1 MPGPCTALRSV
12 GARGFAAV
20 SAVVFLLAAGL
31 AAAKG
36 PSEMFLEAW
45 QLREDGMKSEQA
57 GGFKTAYDQYRAAA
71 KIYDQ
76 IAREHPDWK
85 PAMVEFRRN
94 GMREQINGVAEKAA
108 KEGLGRPAND
118 PRPLPPGAALPVEGA
133 PPAGGGAVVVRPPAP
148 PQPVDDPFA
157 RLRIQELERQQA
169 GARQTLEAL
178 ARERDALKTRLA
190 ELENLRNLS
199 AYEARKFR
207 EERDKAKQEL
217 ADLQEKGINSG
228 VAERARATE
237 LEKKL
242 ADMESK
248 IADAAKL
255 AKAQGRE
262 QGRAEGI
269 NEGLARG
276 KEEVE
281 KQNARL
287 ARELARIEAELAS
300 TRRDTKAFEET
311 IRVLTA
317 ERDRWK
323 TERDQLAA
331 MVRQKDGEPALIA
344 TTQRLEKELAEAR
357 QKLVELAAEKDKSAV
372 PLATTRRLEKELAEA
387 RQKLVE
393 LAAEKEKPAVPL
405 ATTQRLEN
413 ELAEARE
420 KISKL
425 SEEQEKNVVLI
436 AGLKDRL
443 LQVEGELGAA
453 RKENAQFRDRMSLLE
468 KQLSE
473 AKAALEAVPPPADP
487 LLAEENRTLREI
499 VVRQL
504 RQQVYRARARGLLLS
519 ELAKLEIN
527 SKALIRYIDQLEGKG
542 SEPTPE
548 EVARIQ
554 DHEIR
559 ALSGVELSGKFFG
572 GDALENPAEEPAAD
586 PEPPESTPE
595 IVANETPAP
604 PVETRPD
611 AAASFDAQKRSLATT
626 AESAFRR
633 GDFQEAE
640 ETYRLIVEADPSD
653 VRMMC
658 NLGVSLIKQEKFGD
672 AIPKFQEA
680 LTREEANPFAH
691 LMLGVCHWKLRQPE
705 LAVDRLNRSLVLQ
718 PANPQAWLYLG
729 LVALDANRFRDA
741 QTAFAKAIEIKPDYA
756 LAHYNLAV
764 VHTKPGSA
772 DPVQAKRSYEESLR
786 HGGARDEAI
795 ELFLRLGT
803 EPEPVLPDA
812 FDGGGLPALDD
823 PVLPPPPGPEL
834 PPGIEEEE
842 LPRL

>member
-1 MPGPCTALRSV
+1 V
-12 GARGFAAV
+12 V
-20 SAVVFLLAAGL
+20 SALVFLLATGPL
-31 AAAKG
+31 AAKG

-45 QLREDGMKSEQA
+45 QLREDGMKSERA

-108 KEGLGRPAND
+108 KEGLGRTAND
-118 PRPLPPGAALPVEGA
+118 PRPLPPGAALPMES
-133 PPAGGGAVVVRPPAP
+133 PPAAGAGAVVVRPPAP

-190 ELENLRNLS
+190 EVENLRNLS

-228 VAERARATE
+228 VAERARAAE
-237 LEKKL
+237 LEKQL
-242 ADMESK
+242 ADIEAKVAAAAEKARSEGF
-248 IADAAKL
+248 DA
-255 AKAQGRE
+255 
-262 QGRAEGI
+262 
-269 NEGLARG
+269 GLSQG
-276 KEEVE
+276 KEETE
-281 KQNARL
+281 KENARL
-287 ARELARIEAELAS
+287 GRELARIEAELAS
-300 TRRDTKAFEET
+300 TRRDAANFEET

-323 TERDQLAA
+323 AERDQLAA
-331 MVRQKDGEPALIA
+331 MAGQIDGEPALIA
-344 TTQRLEKELAEAR
+344 TNQRLEKELAETR
-357 QKLVELAAEKDKSAV
+357 EKLQS
-372 PLATTRRLEKELAEA
+372 LAE
-387 RQKLVE
+387 
-393 LAAEKEKPAVPL
+393 EKEKD
-405 ATTQRLEN
+405 T
-413 ELAEARE
+413 
-420 KISKL
+420 
-425 SEEQEKNVVLI
+425 VLI

-473 AKAALEAVPPPADP
+473 AKSALEAVPPPADP

-572 GDALENPAEEPAAD
+572 GDAGENTDAESAAN
-586 PEPPESTPE
+586 PEATESSPD
-595 IVANETPAP
+595 VAANETPP
-604 PVETRPD
+604 PPMDTRPGV
-611 AAASFDAQKRSLATT
+611 AASFDAQKRSLATS
-626 AESAFRR
+626 AEAAFRQ
-633 GDFQEAE
+633 GNFQEAE

-653 VRMMC
+653 VRMIC

-672 AIPKFQEA
+672 AIPKFQDA

-741 QTAFAKAIEIKPDYA
+741 ETAFAKAIEIKPDYA

-803 EPEPVLPDA
+803 EPTPVLPDA
-812 FDGGGLPALDD
+812 FDDEGLPALDD

-834 PPGIEEEE
+834 PPGLEEEE

>member
-1 MPGPCTALRSV
+1 MPCRQG
-12 GARGFAAV
+12 GARGLATVVALFFLVVQTMGAAR
-20 SAVVFLLAAGL
+20 
-31 AAAKG
+31 G

-45 QLREDGMKSEQA
+45 QLREDGMKSERA
-57 GGFKTAYDQYRAAA
+57 GGFKSAYDQYRAAA
-71 KIYDQ
+71 RIYDQ

-108 KEGLGRPAND
+108 KEGLGRTAND
-118 PRPLPPGAALPVEGA
+118 PRPLPPGAMPPPDAGA
-133 PPAGGGAVVVRPPAP
+133 QPGAGAVVVRPPVA

-178 ARERDALKTRLA
+178 ARERDALKGRLA
-190 ELENLRNLS
+190 EVENARNLS

-217 ADLQEKGINSG
+217 AELQEKGINAG
-228 VAERARATE
+228 VAERARASE

-242 ADMESK
+242 AEMDAK
-248 IADAAKL
+248 IASAAK
-255 AKAQGRE
+255 

-269 NEGLARG
+269 EEGREEGRKEGLAQAKEEAG
-276 KEEVE
+276 KE
-281 KQNARL
+281 NARL
-287 ARELARIEAELAS
+287 ARELARVEAELAS
-300 TRRDTKAFEET
+300 TRRDATAFEET

-323 TERDQLAA
+323 AERDQLAA
-331 MVRQKDGEPALIA
+331 MAGQESREPALIA
-344 TTQRLEKELAEAR
+344 TNQRLEKELAETR
-357 QKLVELAAEKDKSAV
+357 EKLKALAD
-372 PLATTRRLEKELAEA
+372 EKEQDTAM
-387 RQKLVE
+387 
-393 LAAEKEKPAVPL
+393 
-405 ATTQRLEN
+405 
-413 ELAEARE
+413 
-420 KISKL
+420 
-425 SEEQEKNVVLI
+425 I
-436 AGLKDRL
+436 AGLKERL
-443 LQVEGELGAA
+443 IVVEGELVAT

-487 LLAEENRTLREI
+487 LLAEENRTLRDI

-504 RQQVYRARARGLLLS
+504 RQQVYRARARNLLLS

-572 GDALENPAEEPAAD
+572 GDGGETPGGEAATEEDPETANTDVAANEPPSPAPSPENPTRINA
-586 PEPPESTPE
+586 
-595 IVANETPAP
+595 
-604 PVETRPD
+604 RPD
-611 AAASFDAQKRSLATT
+611 VAASFDAQKRSLAVT
-626 AESAFRR
+626 AEAAFRQ
-633 GDFQEAE
+633 GNFQEAE
-640 ETYRLIVEADPSD
+640 ETYRLIVEADPAD
-653 VRMMC
+653 VRMIC

-672 AIPKFQEA
+672 AIPKFQDA
-680 LTREEANPFAH
+680 LTREESNAFAH
-691 LMLGVCHWKLRQPE
+691 LMLGLCHWKLRQPE
-705 LAVDRLNRSLVLQ
+705 MAVDRLNRSLVLQ

-729 LVALDANRFRDA
+729 LVALDAGQLRDA
-741 QTAFAKAIEIKPDYA
+741 ETAFAKAIEIKPDYS

-786 HGGARDEAI
+786 LGGGRDEAI
-795 ELFLRLGT
+795 ELFLRLGAET
-803 EPEPVLPDA
+803 EPALPDA
-812 FDGGGLPALDD
+812 FDDGSLPALDD

-834 PPGIEEEE
+834 PPGLEEEE

>member
-1 MPGPCTALRSV
+1 MPRTPTPDFPGPCTALRPA
-12 GARGFAAV
+12 GPRGFAVV
-20 SAVVFLLAAGL
+20 SALVFLLATGL
-31 AAAKG
+31 VAAKG

-45 QLREDGMKSEQA
+45 QLREDGMKSERA

-71 KIYDQ
+71 KVYDQ

-108 KEGLGRPAND
+108 KEGLGRTAND
-118 PRPLPPGAALPVEGA
+118 PRPLPPGAALPMEAPATGA
-133 PPAGGGAVVVRPPAP
+133 GAVVVRPPAP

-190 ELENLRNLS
+190 EVENLRNLS

-228 VAERARATE
+228 VAERARAAE
-237 LEKKL
+237 LEKQL
-242 ADMESK
+242 ADMEAK
-248 IADAAKL
+248 IAAA
-255 AKAQGRE
+255 AEKARTQGRE
-262 QGRAEGI
+262 QGKAEGR
-269 NEGLARG
+269 NEGLAQG
-276 KEEVE
+276 KAEAE
-281 KQNARL
+281 KENARL

-300 TRRDTKAFEET
+300 TRRDAANFEET

-323 TERDQLAA
+323 AERDQLAA
-331 MVRQKDGEPALIA
+331 MARQTDGEPAIIA
-344 TTQRLEKELAEAR
+344 TNQRLEKELTETR
-357 QKLVELAAEKDKSAV
+357 EKLQS
-372 PLATTRRLEKELAEA
+372 LAE
-387 RQKLVE
+387 
-393 LAAEKEKPAVPL
+393 EKEKD
-405 ATTQRLEN
+405 T
-413 ELAEARE
+413 
-420 KISKL
+420 
-425 SEEQEKNVVLI
+425 VLI

-473 AKAALEAVPPPADP
+473 AKAALEAVPPPTDP

-504 RQQVYRARARGLLLS
+504 RQQVYRARARSLLLS

-572 GDALENPAEEPAAD
+572 GDAGENTD
-586 PEPPESTPE
+586 
-595 IVANETPAP
+595 
-604 PVETRPD
+604 
-611 AAASFDAQKRSLATT
+611 
-626 AESAFRR
+626 AESATES
-633 GDFQEAE
+633 GTDG
-640 ETYRLIVEADPSD
+640 S
-653 VRMMC
+653 
-658 NLGVSLIKQEKFGD
+658 
-672 AIPKFQEA
+672 
-680 LTREEANPFAH
+680 
-691 LMLGVCHWKLRQPE
+691 QPE
-705 LAVDRLNRSLVLQ
+705 CRRQRNTNSAVGHPTRCGRELRRAETQ
-718 PANPQAWLYLG
+718 PG
-729 LVALDANRFRDA
+729 
-741 QTAFAKAIEIKPDYA
+741 
-756 LAHYNLAV
+756 H
-764 VHTKPGSA
+764 
-772 DPVQAKRSYEESLR
+772 
-786 HGGARDEAI
+786 HGGSR
-795 ELFLRLGT
+795 FPPGKF
-803 EPEPVLPDA
+803 P
-812 FDGGGLPALDD
+812 GGGRNLPLDRGSRSVRRAHD
-823 PVLPPPPGPEL
+823 L
-834 PPGIEEEE
+834 
-842 LPRL
+842 

>member
-1 MPGPCTALRSV
+1 MALALICLV
-12 GARGFAAV
+12 ANGIGAE
-20 SAVVFLLAAGL
+20 
-31 AAAKG
+31 KG

-45 QLREDGMKSEQA
+45 QLREDGMKSERA

-71 KIYDQ
+71 KVYDQ

-108 KEGLGRPAND
+108 KEGLGRSAND
-118 PRPLPPGAALPVEGA
+118 PRPLPPGVALPKD
-133 PPAGGGAVVVRPPAP
+133 GGPQPGVGAVVVRPPAP
-148 PQPVDDPFA
+148 PPVVDDPFA
-157 RLRIQELERQQA
+157 RMRIQELERQQV

-178 ARERDALKTRLA
+178 ARERDALKSRLA
-190 ELENLRNLS
+190 EVENLRNLS
-199 AYEARKFR
+199 SYEARKFR

-217 ADLQEKGINSG
+217 AALQEKGINSG

-242 ADMESK
+242 ADMDAK
-248 IADAAKL
+248 IAAAAEK
-255 AKAQGRE
+255 AKKEGRE
-262 QGRAEGI
+262 QGKAEGI
-269 NEGLARG
+269 KEGVAQGNKEILKENERF
-276 KEEVE
+276 
-281 KQNARL
+281 

-300 TRRDTKAFEET
+300 TRRDSAIFEDT

-323 TERDQLAA
+323 AERDQLAA
-331 MVRQKDGEPALIA
+331 MAVQTDGQPALIA
-344 TTQRLEKELAEAR
+344 TNKRLEKELAEMR
-357 QKLVELAAEKDKSAV
+357 EKIKA
-372 PLATTRRLEKELAEA
+372 
-387 RQKLVE
+387 
-393 LAAEKEKPAVPL
+393 LAAEKEKD
-405 ATTQRLEN
+405 TD
-413 ELAEARE
+413 
-420 KISKL
+420 
-425 SEEQEKNVVLI
+425 LI
-436 AGLKDRL
+436 AGLKERL
-443 LQVEGELGAA
+443 IQVEGELGSA

-473 AKAALEAVPPPADP
+473 AKSALEAAPPAADP
-487 LLAEENRTLREI
+487 LMAEENRTLREI

-504 RQQVYRARARGLLLS
+504 RQQVYRARARNMLLS

-548 EVARIQ
+548 EVARLQ

-572 GDALENPAEEPAAD
+572 GDPAENPEGPATTTPEVAANPAPEEPD
-586 PEPPESTPE
+586 D
-595 IVANETPAP
+595 
-604 PVETRPD
+604 TRPD
-611 AAASFDAQKRSLATT
+611 AAATFDAQKRSLATT

-633 GDFQEAE
+633 GNFQEAE
-640 ETYRLIVEADPSD
+640 ETYRLIVEADPAD
-653 VRMMC
+653 VRMVC
-658 NLGVSLIKQEKFGD
+658 NLGVSLLKQEKFGD
-672 AIPKFQEA
+672 AIPKFQDA
-680 LTREEANPFAH
+680 LAREETNSFAH

-729 LVALDANRFRDA
+729 LVALDVGQIRDA
-741 QTAFAKAIEIKPDYA
+741 ETAFAKAIEVKPDYS

-786 HGGARDEAI
+786 LGGARDEAV
-795 ELFLRLGT
+795 ELFLRLGA
-803 EPEPVLPDA
+803 EPEPLVPEGLDPDDLPV
-812 FDGGGLPALDD
+812 LDD
-823 PVLPPPPGPEL
+823 PVIPPPPGPEL
-834 PPGIEEEE
+834 PPGLEGEE

>member
-1 MPGPCTALRSV
+1 MPFRQGGTRGLGMIVAL
-12 GARGFAAV
+12 F
-20 SAVVFLLAAGL
+20 FLVAQAMG
-31 AAAKG
+31 AAKG

-45 QLREDGMKSEQA
+45 QLREDGMKSERA
-57 GGFKTAYDQYRAAA
+57 GGFKPAYDQYRAAA
-71 KIYDQ
+71 RIYDQ

-108 KEGLGRPAND
+108 KEELGRPPND
-118 PRPLPPGAALPVEGA
+118 PRPLPPGAV
-133 PPAGGGAVVVRPPAP
+133 PPADGGAQPGVGAVVVRPPAV
-148 PQPVDDPFA
+148 PQAVDDPFA

-178 ARERDALKTRLA
+178 ARERDALKGRLA
-190 ELENLRNLS
+190 EVENARNLS

-228 VAERARATE
+228 VAERARASE

-242 ADMESK
+242 AEMDAK
-248 IADAAKL
+248 IASAAK
-255 AKAQGRE
+255 

-269 NEGLARG
+269 EQGREEGRQAGRAEGKAEAEKEMARVARDLAR
-276 KEEVE
+276 V
-281 KQNARL
+281 
-287 ARELARIEAELAS
+287 EAELAS
-300 TRRDTKAFEET
+300 TRRDATSFEET

-323 TERDQLAA
+323 AERDQLAA
-331 MVRQKDGEPALIA
+331 MARPTDGQPALIA
-344 TTQRLEKELAEAR
+344 TNQRLEKELAETRA
-357 QKLVELAAEKDKSAV
+357 KLQS
-372 PLATTRRLEKELAEA
+372 LAT
-387 RQKLVE
+387 
-393 LAAEKEKPAVPL
+393 EKEKDSAM
-405 ATTQRLEN
+405 
-413 ELAEARE
+413 
-420 KISKL
+420 
-425 SEEQEKNVVLI
+425 I
-436 AGLKDRL
+436 AGLKERL
-443 LQVEGELGAA
+443 VQVEGELVAT

-487 LLAEENRTLREI
+487 MLAEENRTLREI

-504 RQQVYRARARGLLLS
+504 RQQVYRARARNLLLS

-572 GDALENPAEEPAAD
+572 GDAGENQDAEPATEPESTETSPEIAANKAQAPAAD
-586 PEPPESTPE
+586 
-595 IVANETPAP
+595 
-604 PVETRPD
+604 TRPD
-611 AAASFDAQKRSLATT
+611 VAASFDAQKRGLAVT
-626 AESAFRR
+626 AEAAFRQ
-633 GDFQEAE
+633 GNFQEAE
-640 ETYRLIVEADPSD
+640 ETYRLIVEADPAD
-653 VRMMC
+653 VRMIC

-672 AIPKFQEA
+672 AIPKFQDA
-680 LTREEANPFAH
+680 LNREETNAFAH
-691 LMLGVCHWKLRQPE
+691 LMLGVCHWKLRQPG

-729 LVALDANRFRDA
+729 LLAMDAGQLRDA
-741 QTAFAKAIEIKPDYA
+741 ETAFAKAIEIKPDYP

-786 HGGARDEAI
+786 LGGARDEAI
-795 ELFLRLGT
+795 ELFLRLGA
-803 EPEPVLPDA
+803 EPEPVVPDP
-812 FDGGGLPALDD
+812 FDDGALPALDD

-834 PPGIEEEE
+834 PPGLEEDE